1 MSDTVRSSGGIIVPV
16 STDLSQLKKGLEEV
30 KRVGANPDLLK
41 ITPQLSFEERQV
53 AVQVNKII
61 RQMQTE
67 AAKASAKVK
76 LFGEETQAVELKPRF
91 SVKEQ
96 SIRDAMAK
104 VKKDLRASV
113 SKEEIDA
120 EVKLR
125 VKAEH
130 VEELG
135 PQTQR
140 RYRAMELLPEE
151 AREERQRR
159 ARELRRT
166 RNAEPSEREL
176 VAGTGSHDGGLT
188 GRDFI
193 GAKPTQRA
201 AAVPITPE
209 ATAQRIAGVATAVTA
224 GASVLGGAIAVGQA
238 ATESDPARRQRS
250 IDSGR
255 DGIRSL
261 PVFGNAIDNAG
272 HGIYS
277 VGSSFKNALQGNGF
291 HSDEE
296 IAQRTIEDVAR
307 DQDRLSRKDAQIV
320 RRKGI
325 VNTRTALAAEGA
337 RLRGD
342 DVGAVAI
349 EGQDA
354 IDKAPGEL
362 DAQVRANVAARL
374 KLARQQHDEAMAQV
388 GDVTAQ
394 AGYGQRIAAANFAGN
409 GKEEFAAKQEEERA
423 AQQSRARTRSAG
435 ARNVEEANAANQANG
450 AEAAALM
457 AKQAVDA
464 DDERRHRAVDSE
476 SAIAAAREATLRTSK
491 KGYEADLDAFDAE
504 TKQKLSLIRDVEANQ
519 NESNRRAAQRQVLVF
534 QQQQQL
540 NDAKESLA
548 SAGTTATMRAN
559 RQNLAADLKAFDDA
573 TKQAVD
579 NADVKLKPSVQ
590 ASREEQRAAL
600 VKEQTHARE
609 EGGFSLASRREQA
622 AYYAKDESAAAAIAG
637 TIAAQRAELRNATDV
652 TDKGALAQT
661 QFEELKAQKQSL
673 MRPRGYLQ
681 ATDPLSEMPGG
692 PGGDEGQQ
700 MVDILGQINQRM
712 QELIQ
717 QGGGAVLQ

>member
-1 MSDTVRSSGGIIVPV
+1 
-16 STDLSQLKKGLEEV
+16 
-30 KRVGANPDLLK
+30 
-41 ITPQLSFEERQV
+41 
-53 AVQVNKII
+53 
-61 RQMQTE
+61 
-67 AAKASAKVK
+67 
-76 LFGEETQAVELKPRF
+76 
-91 SVKEQ
+91 
-96 SIRDAMAK
+96 
-104 VKKDLRASV
+104 
-113 SKEEIDA
+113 
-120 EVKLR
+120 
-125 VKAEH
+125 
-130 VEELG
+130 
-135 PQTQR
+135 
-140 RYRAMELLPEE
+140 
-151 AREERQRR
+151 
-159 ARELRRT
+159 
-166 RNAEPSEREL
+166 
-176 VAGTGSHDGGLT
+176 
-188 GRDFI
+188 
-193 GAKPTQRA
+193 
-201 AAVPITPE
+201 
-209 ATAQRIAGVATAVTA
+209 
-224 GASVLGGAIAVGQA
+224 VLGGAIAVGQA

-277 VGSSFKNALQGNGF
+277 IGSSFKNALQGNGF

-476 SAIAAAREATLRTSK
+476 SAISAAREATLRTSK
-491 KGYEADLDAFDAE
+491 KGYEADLDAFDA
-504 TKQKLSLIRDVEANQ
+504 T
-519 NESNRRAAQRQVLVF
+519 RR
-534 QQQQQL
+534 
-540 NDAKESLA
+540 
-548 SAGTTATMRAN
+548 
-559 RQNLAADLKAFDDA
+559 
-573 TKQAVD
+573 
-579 NADVKLKPSVQ
+579 
-590 ASREEQRAAL
+590 SR
-600 VKEQTHARE
+600 
-609 EGGFSLASRREQA
+609 SSR
-622 AYYAKDESAAAAIAG
+622 
-637 TIAAQRAELRNATDV
+637 
-652 TDKGALAQT
+652 
-661 QFEELKAQKQSL
+661 
-673 MRPRGYLQ
+673 
-681 ATDPLSEMPGG
+681 
-692 PGGDEGQQ
+692 
-700 MVDILGQINQRM
+700 
-712 QELIQ
+712 
-717 QGGGAVLQ
+717 